1 MKVIDLVK
9 LTDVEDM
16 LFEIRDF
23 DSEEHFFSFWSADYY
38 NGELST
44 VECHYIENLE
54 VKGVHIEPDGMNVIL
69 VCSVEMP
76 EIKKDPTVT
85 AIMKNVY
92 GEEFYN
98 ELKNLERG
106 ENAI

>member
-44 VECHYIENLE
+44 VECHYIETLE
-54 VKGVHIEPDGMNVIL
+54 VKGVHIETDGNAVLVIA
-69 VCSVEMP
+69 VEMP
-76 EIKKDPTVT
+76 EIKKDPAVT